1 MSIYP
6 LPKINNDLIQ
16 KDIKIR
22 FSEEKQENY
31 ICKTLSFYLNK
42 VKAKIDKYSTEWD
55 NFKKITNNY
64 EYIHTT
70 MPNSKYSIS
79 KLKPLSRAF
88 YKLIEVCNIFG
99 LLEKYDNSPITSFHL
114 AEGPGGFI
122 EAINF
127 LRNNTRDCYHAITL
141 LDNDNDNVPGWKKVL
156 CF

>member
-22 FSEEKQENY
+22 FSQEKQENY

-64 EYIHTT
+64 EYILLQ
-70 MPNSKYSIS
+70 YLIQI
-79 KLKPLSRAF
+79 F
-88 YKLIEVCNIFG
+88 YK
-99 LLEKYDNSPITSFHL
+99 
-114 AEGPGGFI
+114 
-122 EAINF
+122 
-127 LRNNTRDCYHAITL
+127 
-141 LDNDNDNVPGWKKVL
+141 
-156 CF
+156 